1 MNKEQQLEAT
11 DKIPSALQFIKRIA
25 PLSETFTLKGVE
37 TMMESYALLREQRAV
52 DVERKE
58 WQQLVLESYIENQSA
73 IQSAI
78 EVERKK
84 WIQDRCAKHGHSMHT
99 LFNHNNGQSVIGS
112 MKCTRCNHS
121 EDFQYDF

>member
-1 MNKEQQLEAT
+1 MNKEQQLEAP

-25 PLSETFTLKGVE
+25 PLSETFSLKGVE

-84 WIQDRCAKHGHSMHT
+84 WKQFIQNRIDLIPDDDDLPLSQRGLLDAYINCLNYFKS
-99 LFNHNNGQSVIGS
+99 N
-112 MKCTRCNHS
+112 K
-121 EDFQYDF
+121 